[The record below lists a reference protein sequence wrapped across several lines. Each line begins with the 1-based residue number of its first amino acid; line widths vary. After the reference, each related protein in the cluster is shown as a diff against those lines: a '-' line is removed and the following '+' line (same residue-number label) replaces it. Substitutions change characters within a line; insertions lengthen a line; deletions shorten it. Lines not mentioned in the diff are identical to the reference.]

1 MMHRLLIPLALILAA
16 TNLFGQTEAQGPN
29 QIQKPKPEGNCTV
42 SGRVI
47 SAADGSPLRSARVGL
62 AQRDER
68 KHPQIY
74 GATTDN
80 EGRFEIKEIVAGRYL
95 FFAAHSGYLEQE
107 YKATKSGV
115 GEGAILSLS
124 SGQEVTDVLFRL
136 VRAAIIT
143 GRVVDDTGE
152 PMTGVNV
159 SVLRNPTEDEKE
171 DMNPNARK
179 SELRSVSVGVTDDR
193 GEYRIFGLDPGDYYV
208 KASETGEPQG
218 RGFTFGESSWV
229 MQELGSLYAPL
240 YYPGVLQLAQ
250 AQTVLLRAGDE
261 LQADFSMRRI
271 KTVEVTGRVIGVDGS
286 PTNRAFV
293 NLMAADESDSGGQM
307 FKNTDDKGEFTFKGV
322 SPGSYVLE
330 VQEHDPDVRYSARRK
345 VEVGE
350 EKVDSIV
357 IALGRGA
364 TIRGRI
370 VASGSGA
377 GTFGRVYVGL
387 ETTSESDTATP
398 TGAQVKKDSSFEF
411 TGVSDGSYAF
421 HAHVL
426 EPGWFVKSAHLG
438 NEDVLEKGLQVENGA
453 VSGSLE
459 VVISS
464 GIAQLEG
471 TVTDNDQN
479 QPLAGVQVRA
489 RSDPPSEYNRFPWH
503 QASTDQNGHYVIKD
517 VPPGKYKVTARIPS
531 PGEGAPA
538 IKSDPV
544 AVTLGEREHRT
555 VDIKLTVPKSE

>member
-1 MMHRLLIPLALILAA
+1 
-16 TNLFGQTEAQGPN
+16 
-29 QIQKPKPEGNCTV
+29 
-42 SGRVI
+42 
-47 SAADGSPLRSARVGL
+47 
-62 AQRDER
+62 
-68 KHPQIY
+68 
-74 GATTDN
+74 
-80 EGRFEIKEIVAGRYL
+80 
-95 FFAAHSGYLEQE
+95 
-107 YKATKSGV
+107 
-115 GEGAILSLS
+115 
-124 SGQEVTDVLFRL
+124 
-136 VRAAIIT
+136 
-143 GRVVDDTGE
+143 
-152 PMTGVNV
+152 
-159 SVLRNPTEDEKE
+159 
-171 DMNPNARK
+171 
-179 SELRSVSVGVTDDR
+179 
-193 GEYRIFGLDPGDYYV
+193 
-208 KASETGEPQG
+208 
-218 RGFTFGESSWV
+218 
-229 MQELGSLYAPL
+229 
-240 YYPGVLQLAQ
+240 
-250 AQTVLLRAGDE
+250 
-261 LQADFSMRRI
+261 
-271 KTVEVTGRVIGVDGS
+271 
-286 PTNRAFV
+286 
-293 NLMAADESDSGGQM
+293 MAADESDYGGQM

-322 SPGSYVLE
+322 SPGSYVLG
-330 VQEHDPDVRYSARRK
+330 VQQHDPDVRYSARRK

-350 EKVDSIV
+350 DKVDSIV

-377 GTFGRVYVGL
+377 GTFGGVYVGL

-398 TGAQVKKDSSFEF
+398 TGAQVKKDNSFEF
-411 TGVSDGSYAF
+411 AGVSDGSYAF

-544 AVTLGEREHRT
+544 AVTLGEREPRT